1 MEVDRVREYIYSDT
15 ELDQVEGEAIEELK
29 ASNRQPI
36 PDPDRWLDEEVERN
50 VLITTIDAVINWGRR
65 SSLWPAI
72 CFPACCAFEFISV
85 MGPRFDLSRFGME
98 ILRASPRQ
106 ADLMITAGTLTW
118 KMAPNIKRI
127 YDQMA
132 EPKWVIAM
140 GACGISGGVFRS
152 SYNVVP
158 GYNRIIPVDVYVPGC
173 PPRPEA
179 LLHGIRMLQEKIAQ
193 RSNIIAADR

>member
-1 MEVDRVREYIYSDT
+1 MEISKAPQFIYPDREID
-15 ELDQVEGEAIEELK
+15 EKEGQVIEDLK
-29 ASNRQPI
+29 AASQTPI
-36 PDPDRWLDEEVERN
+36 PDPDRWLDEEMEKS
-50 VLITTIDAVINWGRR
+50 VLLTTVDAVINWGRR
-65 SSLWPAI
+65 NSLYPAI
-72 CFPACCAFEFISV
+72 CFPACCAFEFIGA

-118 KMAPNIKRI
+118 KMAPNVRRV

-140 GACGISGGVFRS
+140 GACAISGGIFRS
-152 SYNVVP
+152 SYSVVP
-158 GYNRIIPVDVYVPGC
+158 GYNRIIPVDVYLPGC

-179 LLHGIRMLQEKIAQ
+179 LIYAIRMLQKKIAK
-193 RSNIIAADR
+193 STSLLKE